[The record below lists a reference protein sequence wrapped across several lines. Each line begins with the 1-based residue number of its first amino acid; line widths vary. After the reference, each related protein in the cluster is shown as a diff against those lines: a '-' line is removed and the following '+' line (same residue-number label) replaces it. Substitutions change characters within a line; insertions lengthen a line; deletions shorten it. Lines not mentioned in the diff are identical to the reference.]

1 MAWIQ
6 KPRTRVGVSLMFGS
20 AFFSFC
26 VSSDAFCLGLRGFV
40 QTTCWDCDRSQYFP
54 AFLWR
59 QPSCGSRLR
68 REEQRVIGCA
78 AASGPPP
85 SISHGLLHN
94 CAHLRALEGCAWR
107 CSSWDA
113 DSVSMFFSLF
123 PSSISPRLEAI
134 VRCGYWECKQHVL
147 LTVDAAAAP
156 RILLTGLLDQSPHNA
171 FTAWAVPLAV
181 VWAFFFLPAD
191 RTYTWLRQH

>member
-6 KPRTRVGVSLMFGS
+6 KPRTRVGGLPHVWLSF
-20 AFFSFC
+20 FFSFC

-68 REEQRVIGCA
+68 REEQAARVIGCA
-78 AASGPPP
+78 AASRP
-85 SISHGLLHN
+85 SVSVSHGLLHN
-94 CAHLRALEGCAWR
+94 CAHLRALEG
-107 CSSWDA
+107 
-113 DSVSMFFSLF
+113 F
-123 PSSISPRLEAI
+123 
-134 VRCGYWECKQHVL
+134 RCGYWECKQHVL

-181 VWAFFFLPAD
+181 DRHMVKTTLRLVDADSPASPGQCPTERMGTTD
-191 RTYTWLRQH
+191 MKETPLG